1 MGVAEAIPSE
11 PSANRNA
18 AFRCIYE
25 MEHEAMSDNESV
37 INNLDAWR
45 ANLNILIQH
54 LDAADKDASREA
66 VFILLLQGLGIFGG
80 PERPMS
86 HLFPVVDSITDCDTR
101 EALALRSDSTRAAQG
116 ALVNGLVSALAPRP
130 SRPIKSGSS
139 TRPRTR
145 PTEPCTRPSR
155 NSRSTPKGSPPGA
168 WGASCCAPSA
178 LSTEGGV
185 WASKIPS
192 VLVHVFGSSARSPNK
207 VSLKFLKVGA
217 FEPHEGQPSPKRS
230 APSVDVQ
237 ERPGRLAYLNALSPS
252 HHCSG
257 PGLGLSA

>member
-116 ALVNGLVSALAPRP
+116 ALVNGLVECFGTTPFTTDQVWIIYTAQDAPHGALHEAIEELNVNPKG
-130 SRPIKSGSS
+130 I
-139 TRPRTR
+139 T
-145 PTEPCTRPSR
+145 
-155 NSRSTPKGSPPGA
+155 SRS
-168 WGASCCAPSA
+168 
-178 LSTEGGV
+178 L
-185 WASKIPS
+185 
-192 VLVHVFGSSARSPNK
+192 
-207 VSLKFLKVGA
+207 
-217 FEPHEGQPSPKRS
+217 
-230 APSVDVQ
+230 
-237 ERPGRLAYLNALSPS
+237 GRLLLRTIGAV
-252 HHCSG
+252 HG
-257 PGLGLSA
+257 GWRLGLQDTKRAGSCVWILREITK